1 MKRIFLA
8 TLLVVSLSFI
18 CGSTSEAK
26 NPAPSTTPPANA
38 DEYIPF
44 DAGKTYTVMSG
55 GSEEVVTVPSSYVL
69 PYIVNGRDIRTG
81 DIDGDGISEN
91 HQNTWYEGHTYTAS
105 NGVTIRIADGF
116 VLIPGHGNVAS
127 VFTDG
132 TENIEPN
139 SSFMVAFHEYCGETK
154 LKEISA
160 ADLPAVQTVSTN
172 QTSINFNYPSF
183 VTYKAAFDPLWS
195 YQTSGNYN
203 GLSCLQPINL
213 NPDAQTTSGIGLLTT
228 SAGLGYI
235 WTMKYDA
242 TNGYWKLLIKSN
254 MTELEWNSILKSL
267 RMVTPDADAVFNVVY
282 QDCYYGYPG
291 LECEKGFISNWITLG
306 NTQLRVDLTGNDI
319 VYNIK

>member
-8 TLLVVSLSFI
+8 TLLAVSLSFI

-69 PYIVNGRDIRTG
+69 PYIVNGRDIRSG

-116 VLIPGHGNVAS
+116 VLIPGHGHVCS

-139 SSFMVAFHEYCGETK
+139 SSFMVAFDEYTGRTERA
-154 LKEISA
+154 EISA
-160 ADLPAVQTVSTN
+160 ADLPAVQTVSTK
-172 QTSINFNYPSF
+172 QTSINRNYPSF
-183 VTYKAAFDPLWS
+183 VTYKAVFDSLWKK
-195 YQTSGNYN
+195 QN
-203 GLSCLQPINL
+203 GSDFACLQPINL
-213 NPDAQTTSGIGLLTT
+213 NPDGQTTSGIGLL
-228 SAGLGYI
+228 SALSGLGYM

-242 TNGYWKLLIKSN
+242 ANGYWKLLIKSN
-254 MTELEWNSILKSL
+254 MTELQWNSILNSL
-267 RMVTPDADAVFNVVY
+267 RMVTPDADAVYNAIY
-282 QDCYYGYPG
+282 
-291 LECEKGFISNWITLG
+291 ECFYHDYTIIPETSWVTVG
-306 NTQLRVDLTGNDI
+306 NTQLSASGKEGETYI
-319 VYNIK
+319 YIK